1 MSESVFP
8 SEITND
14 TEGTL
19 NKKDKSNIKSI
30 NVSFSEPVDLYF
42 SAAPACIVS
51 MYTHTSF
58 YMLYKGK
65 HMSFTWL
72 SAEKQFIINGGESV
86 NTLRLGF
93 LCKLKFGLKQGNFP
107 QLKCV
112 VG

>member
-51 MYTHTSF
+51 MYTHIFLHAVQRETYEL
-58 YMLYKGK
+58 YM
-65 HMSFTWL
+65 
-72 SAEKQFIINGGESV
+72 
-86 NTLRLGF
+86 
-93 LCKLKFGLKQGNFP
+93 
-107 QLKCV
+107 V
-112 VG
+112 VC